1 MVLSSI
7 STFQKMNHLKN
18 EPLKP
23 DPNLYLYS
31 DTGEI
36 GIISNRKRRVSSSRW
51 KMKSDALIM
60 AYSNALECT
69 DKPLEIIRLRFQ
81 LSAMSSR
88 QGSTATYIHRLFH
101 VLDNVESW
109 SATGQQPAEYT
120 RNIACRTRSTL
131 VFVCFDA

>member
-36 GIISNRKRRVSSSRW
+36 GIISNTACIVFKVKNEERCP
-51 KMKSDALIM
+51 DNGI
-60 AYSNALECT
+60 LE
-69 DKPLEIIRLRFQ
+69 
-81 LSAMSSR
+81 
-88 QGSTATYIHRLFH
+88 
-101 VLDNVESW
+101 
-109 SATGQQPAEYT
+109 
-120 RNIACRTRSTL
+120 RTRTYR
-131 VFVCFDA
+131 